1 MLNGIFN
8 RKERKPFIKLRSAK
22 ETKPTHCLLLSA
34 FCLIIPSCDG
44 PFKNDYYDNSPTSG
58 KLKVYFN
65 EGLEPHITNQ
75 AYTFMAL
82 YHNAEVECKVACEGD
97 IVTALLNDSCKAIVM
112 NRLLG
117 ENEKKAFAQKQ
128 LSPKYSALAKT
139 GVALIINSKSAIKKL
154 TVEEVKQLLSSELN
168 VKDSAGKMI
177 SLTAVLDSKCSS
189 SSYYLRDSLL
199 GGKAFGP
206 KCFAVNHTKE
216 LLDKIAE
223 GSDQIGFLDFAWLSD
238 IDDSLYKAYEGKIK
252 FLAVGRT
259 DSIAFAPNQSSFK
272 TGDYPFTR
280 TIYLLR
286 RSDNFSLATGFE
298 AFMAGPKGQVIFL
311 KQGLLPARQQERAVQ
326 VKFEPIN
333 AN

>member
-1 MLNGIFN
+1 MLAALCFY
-8 RKERKPFIKLRSAK
+8 
-22 ETKPTHCLLLSA
+22 
-34 FCLIIPSCDG
+34 SCDG

-58 KLKVYFN
+58 KLKIYFN

-75 AYTFMAL
+75 AYTFTSIY
-82 YHNAEVECKVACEGD
+82 YHAEVECKVACEGE

-117 ENEKKAFAQKQ
+117 ENEKKAFEKKQ

-139 GVALIINSKSAIKKL
+139 GVALIISTKTAIKKL
-154 TVEEVKQLLSSELN
+154 TVEEVKQLLSGELTI
-168 VKDSAGKMI
+168 KDTTGKMI
-177 SLTAVLDSKCSS
+177 SLSAILDSKCSS

-206 KCFAVNHTKE
+206 KCFAVEHTKD

-223 GSDQIGFLDFAWLSD
+223 GSNQIGFLDFAWLSD
-238 IDDSLYKAYEGKIK
+238 LDDSLYKAYEGKLK

-259 DSIAFAPNQSSFK
+259 DTIAFAPNQSSFK
-272 TGDYPFTR
+272 TGQYPFTR
-280 TIYLLR
+280 TIWLLR
-286 RSDNFSLATGFE
+286 RSDDFSLAKGFE
-298 AFMAGPKGQVIFL
+298 SFMAGPKGQILFL
-311 KQGLLPARQQERAVQ
+311 KQGLLPVRQQERSVEI
-326 VKFEPIN
+326 KFEPIN